1 MNVRRTMLFAALLVW
16 MAGARSLFAQG
27 CDCLLGL
34 KTGTT
39 VTNIDGVVDAEWK
52 DASVI
57 DTSVDPSCLKSLLDW
72 NHATPTP
79 ITSLVDK
86 NLKVFSKRDANN
98 LYLAITVPDET
109 KNRQDA
115 GHAG

>member
-1 MNVRRTMLFAALLVW
+1 MNIRRTMLFAAFLVW
-16 MAGARSLFAQG
+16 MAGARSLLAQG

-57 DTSVDPSCLKSLLDW
+57 DTSVDPSCLK
-72 NHATPTP
+72 
-79 ITSLVDK
+79 
-86 NLKVFSKRDANN
+86 
-98 LYLAITVPDET
+98 
-109 KNRQDA
+109 
-115 GHAG
+115 